1 MKILLINWQDPAN
14 PHAGGAE
21 IHLDEV
27 FSRIVDAGNEVT
39 WLASGW
45 PGAPGRGTG
54 RGFDLHRSGSRYT
67 FGPASVLYYRRHLA
81 GRPFDVVVEALNKVP
96 VYTPLWSRTPVVL
109 LVHHLFGTTAFREAS
124 PPLAA
129 LTWIQER
136 PIPRVYRDTPIQAIS
151 HSTRADL
158 VDRGMDPARV
168 EVIHPGVDLEF
179 FRPAASPTR
188 AELPTF
194 LYLGRLRRYK
204 CVDLI
209 VRAMARLAEE
219 GTAARLVIAGKGDD
233 EARLRELTGS
243 LGLRDIVEFAGF
255 VSEDEK
261 RDLLRTAW
269 ANVLVSPKEGWGI
282 TNLEAAAC
290 GTPTIASD
298 SPGLRESVI
307 DRETGYLVPH
317 GDIES
322 LAGAMR
328 RLATNVSVVER
339 LGQRAIEFASGFT
352 WDLAARSTLGH
363 LVASVERAAAAAA
376 SNR

>member
-21 IHLDEV
+21 IHLDEI
-27 FSRIVDAGNEVT
+27 FSRIVAAGHEVT

-45 PGAPGRGTG
+45 SGAAARGTV
-54 RGFDLHRSGSRYT
+54 RGFDLHRTGSRYT
-67 FGPASVLYYRRHLA
+67 FGPASVLYHRRHLA

-96 VYTPLWSRTPVVL
+96 LYAPLWSHAPVVL

-129 LTWIQER
+129 LTWLQER
-136 PIPRVYRDTPIQAIS
+136 PIAGVYRRSRVQAIS
-151 HSTRADL
+151 HSTKADL
-158 VDRGMDPARV
+158 VDRGLDPGNV
-168 EVIHPGVDLEF
+168 EVIHPGVDLGF
-179 FRPAASPTR
+179 FQPATSPTR

-209 VRAMARLAEE
+209 VRAIARLAEE

-233 EARLRELTGS
+233 EARLRDLTAS
-243 LGLRDIVEFAGF
+243 LGVGGLVEFAGF
-255 VSEDEK
+255 VSEEGK
-261 RDLLRTAW
+261 RELFRKAW
-269 ANVLVSPKEGWGI
+269 ANIFVSPKEGWGI

-307 DRETGYLVPH
+307 DQETGYLVPH
-317 GDIES
+317 GNVAA

-328 RLATNVSVVER
+328 KLATDLPGVER
-339 LGQRAIEFASGFT
+339 LGERAIGFASGFT
-352 WDLAARSTLGH
+352 WDLAAGRTLDH
-363 LVASVERAAAAAA
+363 LAISVERAAEAP
-376 SNR
+376 NR